1 MVRLIKAI
9 SIVPHLAKEGL
20 INLSLFSKNIKRLS
34 EKIASF
40 AFFNC
45 YKSSSACPVLSLVHT
60 YAIMKY
66 DKNCNKVLFSGF
78 WSLRE

>member
-1 MVRLIKAI
+1 MIMARLIKAI
-9 SIVPHLAKEGL
+9 SIVPHPAKEGL

-45 YKSSSACPVLSLVHT
+45 YKSSSALSCFESRAHLC
-60 YAIMKY
+60 
-66 DKNCNKVLFSGF
+66 DSG
-78 WSLRE
+78 STKGL